1 MDRATPPPPNFWEYV
16 VKDVQREKD
25 IMSGRLMYVCVKR
38 YAFLLL
44 EKYTTLGCCPRER
57 SPKFPIPAI
66 QVLESVLLNTHQN

>member
-1 MDRATPPPPNFWEYV
+1 
-16 VKDVQREKD
+16 
-25 IMSGRLMYVCVKR
+25 MYVCVKQ

>member
-1 MDRATPPPPNFWEYV
+1 
-16 VKDVQREKD
+16 
-25 IMSGRLMYVCVKR
+25 MYVCVKR

-66 QVLESVLLNTHQN
+66 QVLESVTSELDTPVTVEDRSN